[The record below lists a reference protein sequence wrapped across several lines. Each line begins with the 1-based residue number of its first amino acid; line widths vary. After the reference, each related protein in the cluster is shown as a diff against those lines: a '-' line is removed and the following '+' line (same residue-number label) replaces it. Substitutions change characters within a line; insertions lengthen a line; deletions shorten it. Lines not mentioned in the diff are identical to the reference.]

1 MSDFFIYFRY
11 ERGIVCLLHENSG
24 RKEGAS
30 TLAPHRK
37 EEEASLCFF
46 SSPVYPYIHNYAP
59 SRMSPLR
66 HPLQCSAS
74 AELPGQPAGTGTYR
88 VFHALNYVFTLPVL

>member
-59 SRMSPLR
+59 SRMSPVT
-66 HPLQCSAS
+66 PDNF
-74 AELPGQPAGTGTYR
+74 E
-88 VFHALNYVFTLPVL
+88 F

>member
-37 EEEASLCFF
+37 EEEASLLLLLLPCV
-46 SSPVYPYIHNYAP
+46 SIHTQLCAKQDVT
-59 SRMSPLR
+59 S
-66 HPLQCSAS
+66 H
-74 AELPGQPAGTGTYR
+74 PGQ
-88 VFHALNYVFTLPVL
+88 F